1 FTICYKKFINDL
13 FEIDVSDDLIRS
25 NSSNG
30 LIFNKFSLEYL
41 SIETAFGKNIK
52 FDIIITNPPYKGLKV
67 DSKNYSKLDEY
78 DLDKNFYNELS
89 KKLTKNF
96 NLSNQG
102 VPNLYKFFVEKIVLE
117 YANDGAHISLL
128 IPNTFLAD
136 KTTLNLRKYIIENT
150 KINKIDLFSE
160 NSVKFLGV

>member
-1 FTICYKKFINDL
+1 
-13 FEIDVSDDLIRS
+13 
-25 NSSNG
+25 
-30 LIFNKFSLEYL
+30 
-41 SIETAFGKNIK
+41 
-52 FDIIITNPPYKGLKV
+52 YKGLKV

-160 NSVKFLGV
+160 NSVKFLGVTQALTNIYLEKNQTYSYNIEFIENNLKKQISIDLIKKLDENFSLIAYDQRDVDILTKLSN